1 LTNFYSMERNKKLAE
16 IFEKMADILEFLGE
30 NPFRIRTYRRV
41 AKILE
46 NLPMDVEEALKSGYL
61 YKIKGIGGST
71 IAKIE
76 EFLKTGTVQKY
87 ENLRK
92 QVPEELLELM
102 DIPGVGPKTLKIAYE
117 KLGVRTKEDFL
128 RVLKDGSL
136 ASLPG
141 FGPKKVEKIL
151 KGIEL
156 WQKAQ
161 ERIPLVVAYPLAQRV
176 VEHLKNA
183 VGKYIENITVAGS
196 TRRMKETI
204 RDFDILVS
212 AKRENWKKIHD
223 AFVRFPDIEDIQL
236 HGETKST
243 ILLKEY
249 HRQCDLRTV
258 EPESWGT
265 ALQYFTGS
273 KHHNIKLR
281 EIAKEKGLKINEYGV
296 FEVSSGKKIAGKT
309 EEEVYRVL
317 GMQYIPPEIREN
329 TGEIEA
335 ALEGKI
341 PHLVPYGSLKG
352 DLHMHSNWSDG
363 LNTIEEM
370 VKACIERGYEYMAI
384 SDHSQSARVAHG
396 LTPERFMEQKREI
409 ERLRKL
415 YEDKIHILWSVEVD
429 ILPDGSLDLPDDLLK
444 EFDFVTA
451 SIHSRFNQ
459 DNTER
464 ILKAMENPYVNLI
477 GHPFGKQY
485 GYREGYP
492 LDFEKVLKK
501 AKETNT
507 ALEINSQR
515 EDLDSHHIR
524 KAVGEGVKLVV
535 SSDAHS
541 TKQLWTTKIGL
552 GLARRGWATDEDIL
566 NTRPLEVIKKFVKQK
581 RELFGVS

>member
-1 LTNFYSMERNKKLAE
+1 MERNRRLAQ
-16 IFEKMADILEFLGE
+16 IFEKMADILEFLGD

-46 NLPMDVEEALKSGYL
+46 NLPMDVEEALESGYL
-61 YKIKGIGGST
+61 YRLKGIGGST

-76 EFLKTGTVQKY
+76 EFLKTGTVKKY
-87 ENLRK
+87 EDLRK

-102 DIPGVGPKTLKIAYE
+102 EIPGVGPKTLKVAYE
-117 KLGVRTKEDFL
+117 KLGVRTREDFL
-128 RVLKDGSL
+128 KVLKDGSL

-161 ERIPLVVAYPLAQRV
+161 ERIPLVVALPLAEAV
-176 VEHLKNA
+176 VNHLKEK
-183 VGKYIENITVAGS
+183 VGEYVEAITVAGS
-196 TRRMKETI
+196 VRRMKETV
-204 RDFDILVS
+204 RDFDILVA
-212 AKRENWKKIHD
+212 AKEEHWQKIHD
-223 AFVRFPDIEDIQL
+223 AFVSFPDIEDVQL
-236 HGETKST
+236 HGRTKST

-258 EPESWGT
+258 QPESWGA

-296 FEVSSGKKIAGKT
+296 FDTKTGKKVAGRT
-309 EEEVYRVL
+309 EEEVYSVL
-317 GMQYIPPEIREN
+317 GMDYVPPEIREN

-335 ALEGKI
+335 ALEHRI
-341 PHLVPYGSLKG
+341 PKLVGYDELKG
-352 DLHMHSNWSDG
+352 DLHMHTNWSDG

-370 VKACIERGYEYMAI
+370 VRACIEMGYEYMAI
-384 SDHSQSARVAHG
+384 SDHSQSARVANG
-396 LTPERFMEQKREI
+396 LTPERFEEQRREI
-409 ERLRKL
+409 ERVRKL
-415 YEDKIHILWSVEVD
+415 YGGKIEILWSVEVD
-429 ILPDGSLDLPDDLLK
+429 ILPDGSLDLPDELLR

-477 GHPFGKQY
+477 GHPFGRQY

-492 LDFEKVLKK
+492 LDFEKILKR

-515 EDLDSHHIR
+515 EDLDSQHIR
-524 KAVGEGVKLVV
+524 KAVSEGVKLVIN
-535 SSDAHS
+535 SDAHS
-541 TKQLWTTKIGL
+541 TKQLWTVKVGL
-552 GLARRGWATDEDIL
+552 GLARRGWAKAEDIL
-566 NTRPLEVIKKFVKQK
+566 NTRPLKVLKEFVSRK
-581 RELFGVS
+581 RSLFGVK

>member
-1 LTNFYSMERNKKLAE
+1 MERNKKLAE
-16 IFEKMADILEFLGE
+16 IFEKMADILEFLGD

-46 NLPMDVEEALKSGYL
+46 NLPMDIEEAIESGYL

-71 IAKIE
+71 LAKIE

-87 ENLRK
+87 EDLRK
-92 QVPEELLELM
+92 KVPEGLLELM
-102 DIPGVGPKTLKIAYE
+102 EIPGIGPKTLKAAYE
-117 KLGVRTKEDFL
+117 KLGARTKEDFFKA
-128 RVLKDGSL
+128 LKDGSL
-136 ASLPG
+136 SKLPG

-161 ERIPLVVAYPLAQRV
+161 ERIPLVVALPLAESV
-176 VEHLKNA
+176 IEYLKKEVGHL
-183 VGKYIENITVAGS
+183 IEQITVAGS

-212 AKRENWKKIHD
+212 AKRENWKEIHKT
-223 AFVRFPDIEDIQL
+223 FVSFPDIEDIQL

-243 ILLKEY
+243 ILLKEH

-258 EPESWGT
+258 EPDSWGA

-281 EIAKEKGLKINEYGV
+281 EIAKDRGLKINEYGV
-296 FEVSSGKKIAGKT
+296 FDIKTGQKVAGKT
-309 EEEVYRVL
+309 EEEVYAIL

-335 ALEGKI
+335 ALEHKI
-341 PHLVPYGSLKG
+341 PKLVGYDELRG
-352 DLHMHSNWSDG
+352 DLHMHTNWSDG

-384 SDHSQSARVAHG
+384 SDHSQSARVANG
-396 LTPERFMEQKREI
+396 LTPERFKEQKKEI
-409 ERLRKL
+409 EKIKKL
-415 YEDKIHILWSVEVD
+415 YGDKITILWSVEVD
-429 ILPDGSLDLPDDLLK
+429 ILPDGSLDLPDELLK

-492 LDFEKVLKK
+492 LDFERVLKK
-501 AKETNT
+501 AKETDT

-515 EDLDSHHIR
+515 EDLDSQHIR
-524 KAVGEGVKLVV
+524 QAVNEGVKLAIN
-535 SSDAHS
+535 SDAHS
-541 TKQLWTTKIGL
+541 IGQLWTVKVGL
-552 GLARRGWATDEDIL
+552 GLARRGWARAEDIL
-566 NTRPLEVIKKFVKQK
+566 NTQPLDVLKDFVNQKRKKFV
-581 RELFGVS
+581 

>member
-1 LTNFYSMERNKKLAE
+1 MERNKKLAE
-16 IFEKMADILEFLGE
+16 IFERMADILEFLGD

-41 AKILE
+41 AKVIE
-46 NLPMDVEEALKSGYL
+46 NLPMDVGEALESGYL

-76 EFLKTGTVQKY
+76 EFLKTGTLQKY
-87 ENLRK
+87 EELRK
-92 QVPEELLELM
+92 KVPEGLLELM
-102 DIPGVGPKTLKIAYE
+102 EIPGVGPKTLKTAYE
-117 KLGVRTKEDFL
+117 KLGVRTKEEFL
-128 RVLKDGSL
+128 KVLKDGSL
-136 ASLPG
+136 AKLPG

-161 ERIPLVVAYPLAQRV
+161 ERIPLVIAYPLAQAV
-176 VEHLKNA
+176 VEHLKNS
-183 VGKYIENITVAGS
+183 VGEYIENITVAGS
-196 TRRMKETI
+196 VRRMKETI
-204 RDFDILVS
+204 RDFDILIS
-212 AKRENWKKIHD
+212 AKREHWKKIHD
-223 AFVRFPDIEDIQL
+223 AFVRFPDIEDVQL

-243 ILLKEY
+243 ILLKEH

-258 EPESWGT
+258 EPDSWGA

-296 FEVSSGKKIAGKT
+296 FEVSTGKKVAGKT
-309 EEEVYRVL
+309 EEEVYQIL
-317 GMQYIPPEIREN
+317 GMQFIPPEIREN

-341 PHLVPYGSLKG
+341 PNLIPYGGLKG

-370 VKACIERGYEYMAI
+370 VKACIAMGYEYMAI
-384 SDHSQSARVAHG
+384 SDHSQSARVANG
-396 LTPERFMEQKREI
+396 LTPERFEEQKKEI
-409 ERLRKL
+409 QRLRNL
-415 YEDKIHILWSVEVD
+415 YGDKIQILWSAEVD

-451 SIHSRFNQ
+451 SIHSKFNQ

-492 LDFEKVLKK
+492 LDFDKILQK

-515 EDLDSHHIR
+515 EDLDSQHIR
-524 KAVGEGVKLVV
+524 RAVEEGVKLVIN
-535 SSDAHS
+535 SDAHS
-541 TKQLWTTKIGL
+541 IKQLWTTKIGV
-552 GLARRGWATDEDIL
+552 GLARRGWATAEDIL
-566 NTRPLEVIKKFVKQK
+566 NAQPLEEIKRFVKSK
-581 RELFGVS
+581 RALFGVS

>member
-1 LTNFYSMERNKKLAE
+1 MERNKKLAQ
-16 IFEKMADILEFLGE
+16 IFDKMADILEFLGD

-46 NLPMDVEEALKSGYL
+46 NLPMDIEEAIQTGYI
-61 YKIKGIGGST
+61 KKVKGIGSST
-71 IAKIE
+71 LEKIQ
-76 EFLKTGTVQKY
+76 EFLKTGTISKY
-87 ENLRK
+87 EELRK
-92 QVPEELLELM
+92 KVPEELLELM
-102 DIPGVGPKTLKIAYE
+102 DIPGVGPKTLKTVYE
-117 KLGVRTKEDFL
+117 KLNIRTKEEFL
-128 RVLKDGSL
+128 KALKDGSI

-141 FGPKKVEKIL
+141 FGVKKVEKIL

-161 ERIPLVVAYPLAQRV
+161 ERIPLVVAYPLAWKV
-176 VEHLKNA
+176 VEYLKTT

-196 TRRMKETI
+196 TRRMKETV

-223 AFVRFPDIEDIQL
+223 AFVQYPDIEDVQL

-243 ILLKEY
+243 ILLADY

-258 EPESWGT
+258 EPESWGA

-296 FEVSSGKKIAGKT
+296 FEVESGKKIAGKT
-309 EEEVYRVL
+309 EEEVYAVL

-329 TGEIEA
+329 TGEIEL
-335 ALEGKI
+335 ALKHAL
-341 PHLVPYGSLKG
+341 PTLVQYDQLRG

-363 LNTIEEM
+363 TNTIEEM
-370 VKACIERGYEYMAI
+370 VKACIAMGYEYMAI
-384 SDHSQSARVAHG
+384 SDHSQSARVANG
-396 LTPERFMEQKREI
+396 LTPERFFEQKKEI

-415 YEDKIHILWSVEVD
+415 YGDKIHILWSAEVD
-429 ILPDGSLDLPDDLLK
+429 ILPDGSLDLPDEVLK
-444 EFDFVTA
+444 EFDIVTA

-459 DNTER
+459 DNTQR
-464 ILKAMENPYVNLI
+464 IIKAMENPYVNVI

-492 LDFEKVLKK
+492 LDFEKVLQK
-501 AKETNT
+501 AKETQT

-524 KAVGEGVKLVV
+524 QAVQEGVMLVV
-535 SSDAHS
+535 NSDAHS
-541 TKQLWTTKIGL
+541 VGQLWTTKIGL
-552 GLARRGWATDEDIL
+552 GLARRGWAKAEDIL
-566 NTRPLEVIKKFVKQK
+566 NTRPVEGVLEFVNQK
-581 RELFGVS
+581 RKLFKVSS

>member
-1 LTNFYSMERNKKLAE
+1 MERNKKLAE
-16 IFEKMADILEFLGE
+16 IFEKMADILEFLGD

-46 NLPMDVEEALKSGYL
+46 NLPMDVEEALENGYL

-87 ENLRK
+87 EDLRK
-92 QVPEELLELM
+92 KVPEELLELM
-102 DIPGVGPKTLKIAYE
+102 DIPGVGPKTLKVAYE

-176 VEHLKNA
+176 VEHLKNTA
-183 VGKYIENITVAGS
+183 GKYIEDITVAGS

-223 AFVRFPDIEDIQL
+223 AFVRFPDIEDVQL

-258 EPESWGT
+258 EPDSWGA

-281 EIAKEKGLKINEYGV
+281 EIAKERGLKINEYGV
-296 FEVSSGKKIAGKT
+296 FEISTGKKVAGRT
-309 EEEVYRVL
+309 EEEVYKVL

-341 PHLVPYGSLKG
+341 PPLVPYGSLRG

-370 VKACIERGYEYMAI
+370 VKACIDMGYEYMAI
-384 SDHSQSARVAHG
+384 SDHSQSARVANG
-396 LTPERFMEQKREI
+396 LTPDRFMEQKKEI
-409 ERLRKL
+409 ERVRKL
-415 YEDKIHILWSVEVD
+415 YGDKIQILWSVEVD
-429 ILPDGSLDLPDDLLK
+429 ILPDGSLDLPDELLK

-459 DNTER
+459 DNTGR

-515 EDLDSHHIR
+515 EDLDSQHIR
-524 KAVGEGVKLVV
+524 KAVSEGVKLVIN
-535 SSDAHS
+535 SDAHS

-552 GLARRGWATDEDIL
+552 GLARRGWATAEDIL
-566 NTRPLEVIKKFVKQK
+566 NVQPLEVIKNFVKLK
-581 RELFGVS
+581 RELFGVN

>member
-1 LTNFYSMERNKKLAE
+1 M
-16 IFEKMADILEFLGE
+16 
-30 NPFRIRTYRRV
+30 P
-41 AKILE
+41 
-46 NLPMDVEEALKSGYL
+46 
-61 YKIKGIGGST
+61 
-71 IAKIE
+71 
-76 EFLKTGTVQKY
+76 Q
-87 ENLRK
+87 
-92 QVPEELLELM
+92 ELLSLM
-102 DIPGVGPKTLKIAYE
+102 DIPGVGPKTLKVVYE
-117 KLGVRTKEDFL
+117 KLGVRTKEDFI

-161 ERIPLVVAYPLAQRV
+161 ERIALVVAYPIAQKV
-176 VEHLKNA
+176 VKHLKET
-183 VGKYIENITVAGS
+183 VGEYIENITVAGS
-196 TRRMKETI
+196 VRRMKETI

-212 AKRENWKKIHD
+212 AKRENWQKIHD
-223 AFVRFPDIEDIQL
+223 AFVKFPDIEDVQL
-236 HGETKST
+236 HGQTKST
-243 ILLKEY
+243 ILLSDY

-258 EPESWGT
+258 EPESWGA

-296 FEVSSGKKIAGKT
+296 FDLKSGKKVAGKT
-309 EEEVYRVL
+309 EKEVYAVL

-335 ALEGKI
+335 ALEHRI
-341 PHLVPYGSLKG
+341 PKLVGYNELKG
-352 DLHMHSNWSDG
+352 DLHMHTNWSDG

-370 VKACIERGYEYMAI
+370 VKACVEMGYEYMAI
-384 SDHSQSARVAHG
+384 SDHSQSARVANG
-396 LTPERFMEQKREI
+396 LTPERFKKQKEEI
-409 ERLRKL
+409 EKVRKL
-415 YEDKIHILWSVEVD
+415 YGDKITILWSAEVD
-429 ILPDGSLDLPDDLLK
+429 ILPDGSLDLPDELLK

-459 DNTER
+459 DNTAR

-492 LDFEKVLKK
+492 LDFDRVLEK

-515 EDLDSHHIR
+515 EDLDSKHIR
-524 KAVGEGVKLVV
+524 QAVERGVLLVIN
-535 SSDAHS
+535 SDAHS
-541 TKQLWTTKIGL
+541 VKQLWTTKIGL
-552 GLARRGWATDEDIL
+552 GLARRGWAKRENIL
-566 NTRPLEVIKKFVKQK
+566 NAQPLEAVREFVIKKRK
-581 RELFGVS
+581 LFNVV

>member
-1 LTNFYSMERNKKLAE
+1 MERNKKLAE
-16 IFEKMADILEFLGE
+16 IFERMADILEFLGD

-41 AKILE
+41 AKVIE
-46 NLPMDVEEALKSGYL
+46 NLPMDVGEALESGYL

-76 EFLKTGTVQKY
+76 EFLKTGTLQKY
-87 ENLRK
+87 EELRK
-92 QVPEELLELM
+92 KVPEGLLELM
-102 DIPGVGPKTLKIAYE
+102 EIPGVGPKTLKVAYE
-117 KLGVRTKEDFL
+117 KFGVRTKEDFL
-128 RVLKDGSL
+128 KVLKDGSL
-136 ASLPG
+136 AKLPG

-161 ERIPLVVAYPLAQRV
+161 ERIPLVIAYPLAQAV
-176 VEHLKNA
+176 VEHLKNT
-183 VGKYIENITVAGS
+183 VGDYIENITVAGS
-196 TRRMKETI
+196 VRRMKETI
-204 RDFDILVS
+204 RDFDILIS
-212 AKRENWKKIHD
+212 AKREHWKKIHD
-223 AFVRFPDIEDIQL
+223 AFVRFPDIEDVQL

-258 EPESWGT
+258 EPDSWGA

-296 FEVSSGKKIAGKT
+296 FEVSTGKKVAGKT
-309 EEEVYRVL
+309 EEEVYQIL
-317 GMQYIPPEIREN
+317 GMQFIPPEIREN

-341 PHLVPYGSLKG
+341 PNLIPYGGLKG

-370 VKACIERGYEYMAI
+370 VKACIAMGYEYMAI
-384 SDHSQSARVAHG
+384 SDHSQSARVANG
-396 LTPERFMEQKREI
+396 LTPERFEEQKREI
-409 ERLRKL
+409 QRLRDL
-415 YEDKIHILWSVEVD
+415 YGDKIQILWSAEVD

-492 LDFEKVLKK
+492 LDFDKILQK

-515 EDLDSHHIR
+515 EDLDSQHIR
-524 KAVGEGVKLVV
+524 RAVEEGVKLVIN
-535 SSDAHS
+535 SDAHS
-541 TKQLWTTKIGL
+541 IKQLWTTKIGV
-552 GLARRGWATDEDIL
+552 GLARRGWATTGDIL
-566 NTRPLEVIKKFVKQK
+566 NAQPLEEIRRFVKVK

>member
-1 LTNFYSMERNKKLAE
+1 MDRNKQLAE
-16 IFEKMADILEFLGE
+16 IFEKMADILEFLGD

-46 NLPMDVEEALKSGYL
+46 NLPMDIEEALESGYI

-76 EFLKTGTVQKY
+76 EFLKTGTVTKY
-87 ENLRK
+87 ENLK
-92 QVPEELLELM
+92 KKVPEELLELM
-102 DIPGVGPKTLKIAYE
+102 DIPGVGPKTLKVAYE
-117 KLGVRTKEDFL
+117 KLGVRTKEDFI

-136 ASLPG
+136 AKLPG

-161 ERIPLVVAYPLAQRV
+161 ERIPLVVAYPLAQQV
-176 VEHLKNA
+176 VEYLKNSEA
-183 VGKYIENITVAGS
+183 GKFIKNITVAGS
-196 TRRMKETI
+196 VRRMKETI

-212 AKRENWKKIHD
+212 AEREHWQKIHD
-223 AFVRFPDIEDIQL
+223 AFVEFPDIEDVQL
-236 HGETKST
+236 YGQTKST
-243 ILLKEY
+243 ILLKEH

-258 EPESWGT
+258 EPESWGA

-296 FEVSSGKKIAGKT
+296 FKVSTGEKIAGET
-309 EEEVYRVL
+309 EEGVYEAL
-317 GMQYIPPEIREN
+317 GMQYIPPELREN

-335 ALEGKI
+335 ALEHRI
-341 PHLVPYGSLKG
+341 PKLVEYDELQG
-352 DLHMHSNWSDG
+352 DLHMHTNWSDG

-370 VKACIERGYEYMAI
+370 VQACIEMGYKYMAI
-384 SDHSQSARVAHG
+384 SDHSQSARVANG
-396 LTPERFMEQKREI
+396 LTPERFYEQKKEI
-409 ERLRKL
+409 DFVRKK
-415 YEDKIHILWSVEVD
+415 YGNKITILWSVEVD
-429 ILPDGSLDLPDDLLK
+429 ILADGSLDLPDELLK

-492 LDFEKVLKK
+492 LDFEKILQK

-507 ALEINSQR
+507 ALEINAQR

-524 KAVGEGVKLVV
+524 KAVENGVKLVV
-535 SSDAHS
+535 NSDAHS
-541 TKQLWTTKIGL
+541 VKQLWTTKIGL
-552 GLARRGWATDEDIL
+552 GLARRGWAKREDIL
-566 NTRPLEVIKKFVKQK
+566 NATPLETVLDFVKRK
-581 RELFGVS
+581 RELFGVK

>member
-1 LTNFYSMERNKKLAE
+1 MERNRKLAK
-16 IFEKMADILEFLGE
+16 IFEKMADILEFLGD

-46 NLPMDVEEALKSGYL
+46 NLPMDIEEALESGYL
-61 YKIKGIGGST
+61 YRIKGIGGST

-76 EFLKTGTVQKY
+76 EFLKTGTVKKY
-87 ENLRK
+87 EDLRK
-92 QVPEELLELM
+92 KVPEGLLELM
-102 DIPGVGPKTLKIAYE
+102 EIPGVGPKTLRAAYE
-117 KLGVRTKEDFL
+117 KLGVRTKEDFI

-136 ASLPG
+136 AKLPG

-161 ERIPLVVAYPLAQRV
+161 ERIALVVAYPIAQNV
-176 VEHLKNA
+176 LKHLKETA
-183 VGKYIENITVAGS
+183 GEWIENITVAGS
-196 TRRMKETI
+196 VRRMKETV

-212 AKRENWKKIHD
+212 AKREHWQKIHD

-236 HGETKST
+236 HGQTKST
-243 ILLKEY
+243 VLLKDY

-258 EPESWGT
+258 ELESWGA

-281 EIAKEKGLKINEYGV
+281 ELAKEKGLKINEYGV
-296 FEVSSGKKIAGKT
+296 FDVKTGKKLAGKT
-309 EEEVYRVL
+309 EEEVYAVL

-335 ALEGKI
+335 ALEHRI
-341 PHLVPYGSLKG
+341 PKLVGYEELKG
-352 DLHMHSNWSDG
+352 DLHMHTNWSDG

-370 VKACIERGYEYMAI
+370 VKACIDLGCEYMAI
-384 SDHSQSARVAHG
+384 SDHSQCVRVANG
-396 LTPERFMEQKREI
+396 LTPERFKKQKKEI
-409 ERLRKL
+409 DRVRKL
-415 YEDKIHILWSVEVD
+415 YGDRITILWSVEVD
-429 ILPDGSLDLPDDLLK
+429 ILPDGSLDLPDELLK

-459 DNTER
+459 DNTFR
-464 ILKAMENPYVNLI
+464 ILRAMENPYVNLI

-492 LDFEKVLKK
+492 LDFDRVLEKAL
-501 AKETNT
+501 ETNT

-515 EDLDSHHIR
+515 EDLDSGHIR
-524 KAVGEGVKLVV
+524 KSVEASVKLVIN
-535 SSDAHS
+535 SDAHS
-541 TKQLWTTKIGL
+541 IKHLWTTKIGL
-552 GLARRGWATDEDIL
+552 GLARRGWAKREDIL
-566 NTRPLEVIKKFVKQK
+566 NAQPLEVIREFVEKKRKLLK
-581 RELFGVS
+581 AKSK

>member
-1 LTNFYSMERNKKLAE
+1 MERNKKLAE
-16 IFEKMADILEFLGE
+16 IFERMADILEFLGD

-41 AKILE
+41 AKVIE
-46 NLPMDVEEALKSGYL
+46 NLPMDVGEALESGYL

-76 EFLKTGTVQKY
+76 EFLKTGTLQKY
-87 ENLRK
+87 EELRK
-92 QVPEELLELM
+92 KVPEGLLELM
-102 DIPGVGPKTLKIAYE
+102 EIPGVGPKTLKVAYE

-128 RVLKDGSL
+128 KVLKDGSL
-136 ASLPG
+136 AKLPG

-161 ERIPLVVAYPLAQRV
+161 ERIPLVIAYPLAQAV
-176 VEHLKNA
+176 VEHLKNT
-183 VGKYIENITVAGS
+183 VGDYIENITVAGS
-196 TRRMKETI
+196 VRRMKETI
-204 RDFDILVS
+204 RDFDILIS
-212 AKRENWKKIHD
+212 AKREHWKKIHD
-223 AFVRFPDIEDIQL
+223 AFVRFPDIEDVQL

-258 EPESWGT
+258 EPDSWGA

-296 FEVSSGKKIAGKT
+296 FEVSTGKKVAGKT
-309 EEEVYRVL
+309 EEEVYRIL
-317 GMQYIPPEIREN
+317 GMQFIPPEIREN

-341 PHLVPYGSLKG
+341 PNLIPYGGLKG

-370 VKACIERGYEYMAI
+370 VKACIAMGYEYMAI
-384 SDHSQSARVAHG
+384 SDHSQSARVANG
-396 LTPERFMEQKREI
+396 LTPERFEEQKKEI
-409 ERLRKL
+409 QRLRNL
-415 YEDKIHILWSVEVD
+415 YGDKIQILWSAEVD

-492 LDFEKVLKK
+492 LDFDKILQK

-515 EDLDSHHIR
+515 EDLDSQHIR
-524 KAVGEGVKLVV
+524 RAVEEGVKLVIN
-535 SSDAHS
+535 SDAHS
-541 TKQLWTTKIGL
+541 IKQLWTTKIGI
-552 GLARRGWATDEDIL
+552 GLARRGWATAGDIL
-566 NTRPLEVIKKFVKQK
+566 NAQPLEEIRRFVKVK

>member
-1 LTNFYSMERNKKLAE
+1 MERNKRLAQ
-16 IFEKMADILEFLGE
+16 IFEKMADILEFLGD

-46 NLPMDVEEALKSGYL
+46 NLPTDVEEALESGYL
-61 YKIKGIGGST
+61 YRIKGIGGST

-87 ENLRK
+87 EKLKK

-102 DIPGVGPKTLKIAYE
+102 EIPGVGPKTLKVAYE
-117 KLGVRTKEDFL
+117 KLGVRTKEDFF

-136 ASLPG
+136 AKLPG

-161 ERIPLVVAYPLAQRV
+161 ERIALVVALPLAEDV
-176 VEHLKNA
+176 INHLKRE
-183 VGKYIENITVAGS
+183 VGHLIEQITVAGS
-196 TRRMKETI
+196 VRRMKETI

-212 AKRENWKKIHD
+212 AKREHWKEIHK
-223 AFVRFPDIEDIQL
+223 AFVSFPDIEDIQL

-258 EPESWGT
+258 EPESWGA

-281 EIAKEKGLKINEYGV
+281 EIAKDKGLKINEYGV
-296 FEVSSGKKIAGKT
+296 FDIKTGKKIAGKT
-309 EEEVYRVL
+309 EEEVYAVL
-317 GMQYIPPEIREN
+317 GMQFIPPEIREN

-335 ALEGKI
+335 ALEHKI
-341 PHLVPYGSLKG
+341 PKLVGYDELRG
-352 DLHMHSNWSDG
+352 DLHMHTNWSDG

-370 VKACIERGYEYMAI
+370 VKACIERGYEYMAV
-384 SDHSQSARVAHG
+384 SDHSQSARVANG
-396 LTPERFMEQKREI
+396 LTPERFKEQKKEI
-409 ERLRKL
+409 EKVRKL
-415 YEDKIHILWSVEVD
+415 YGDKITILWSVEVD
-429 ILPDGSLDLPDDLLK
+429 ILPDGSLDLPDELLK

-492 LDFEKVLKK
+492 LDFEKILKK
-501 AKETNT
+501 AKETGT

-515 EDLDSHHIR
+515 EDLDSQHIR
-524 KAVGEGVKLVV
+524 QAVNEGVKLVIN
-535 SSDAHS
+535 SDAHS
-541 TKQLWTTKIGL
+541 VGQLWTVKVGL
-552 GLARRGWATDEDIL
+552 GLARRGWARSEDIL
-566 NTRPLEVIKKFVKQK
+566 NTQPLEVLREFVNQK
-581 RELFGVS
+581 RKSFKNL